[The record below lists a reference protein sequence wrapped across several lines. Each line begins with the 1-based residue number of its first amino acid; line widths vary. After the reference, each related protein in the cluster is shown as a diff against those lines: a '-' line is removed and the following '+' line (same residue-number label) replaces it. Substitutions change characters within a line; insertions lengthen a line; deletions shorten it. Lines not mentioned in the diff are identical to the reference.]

1 MMATERSSDKKE
13 NTPNPYLDA
22 RREWNERYGTYI
34 QERNIWRRVAITS
47 LCVVVLCVFW
57 IGYIGSQNKMVP
69 YMVEVNSLGRAV
81 ASAPIQQVNMP
92 NELIIKS
99 QLARFISNLRSVTSD
114 AKVQKAWLFEAYA
127 MVNQGDPAA
136 GLIAQY
142 YGGGQGPNS
151 PFVRAQSELVEVDI
165 STVLMQTAE
174 SWEIEWLETTRN
186 RKGELIRQVPMRALI
201 QTYISKPDTLKGI
214 YENPAGVYVKQFSW
228 SKQI

>member
-1 MMATERSSDKKE
+1 MSTEEKPEKKE
-13 NTPNPYLDA
+13 SSRNPYLDA

-34 QERNIWRRVAITS
+34 KERDTWRMVAIVS
-47 LCVVVLCVFW
+47 LCAVVISVFW

-69 YMVEVNSLGRAV
+69 YMVEVDKLGRAV
-81 ASAPIQQVNMP
+81 ASGPIQQAAMP
-92 NELIIKS
+92 NELVVKS

-114 AKVQKAWLFEAYA
+114 AKVQKSWLFEAYA
-127 MVNQGDPAA
+127 MVNQADPAA

-151 PFVRAQSELVEVDI
+151 PFVRAQSELVEVEI

-174 SWEIEWLETTRN
+174 SWEVEWLETTRN
-186 RKGELIRQVPMRALI
+186 RKGELISKVPMRALM
-201 QTYISKPDTLKGI
+201 QTYIAKPDTLKGI